1 MDLSRSLVAAVLLI
15 IAMFLATFVY
25 AIIASVLGLDARAQ
39 IGFSLSGLLFAF
51 IVVLFYDWLRKKSPV
66 PAA

>member
-1 MDLSRSLVAAVLLI
+1 MI